1 MIQGI
6 LLDLDGVLIK
16 TELETFRFYQNYL
29 KEHYKIILKDS
40 DFKYKFGRKSKDF
53 FLDVLTP
60 EQHKIVQPEKLT
72 ELKRELFNTQIE
84 KFVSK
89 VDGVHKLLSWLVE
102 HNMRLAL
109 CSQNEKR
116 MIDTVIVWLRIRKF
130 FEIFL
135 SLQDIH
141 HKKPHPEIYL
151 LASKRLGLR
160 PDECIIIEDSKDGI
174 EAAKNAQMICIG
186 LAHEYTPEGY
196 LQKADIQIHH
206 LLEVPQILQKKFGV
220 Q

>member
-60 EQHKIVQPEKLT
+60 EQHKIVQLEKL
-72 ELKRELFNTQIE
+72 
-84 KFVSK
+84 VSK

-151 LASKRLGLR
+151 LASKGLGLR